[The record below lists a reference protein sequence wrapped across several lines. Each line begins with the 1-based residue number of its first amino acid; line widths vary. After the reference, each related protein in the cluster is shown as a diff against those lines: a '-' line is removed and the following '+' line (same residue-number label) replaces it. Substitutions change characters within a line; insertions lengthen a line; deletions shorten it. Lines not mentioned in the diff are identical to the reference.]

1 MNILENTADSTRVSN
16 FKGVTNMKYTFLTS
30 ALIALFLTGC
40 GTNDNNDDGK
50 NVGMNNRSDQNNAFD
65 NTLNVND
72 RNGDNDYNARQLSND
87 DNDNKMRVA
96 DEVANRLE
104 DMKDV
109 KGASVII
116 TDNNAYV
123 AVNLTNDKNLT
134 NDLEKK
140 IVDQVKKHDEGA
152 DNVYVS
158 ANPDF
163 VKSMKGY
170 VNDIQNG
177 KPISG
182 LFDEFGDMAQRMF
195 PDAK

>member
-1 MNILENTADSTRVSN
+1 
-16 FKGVTNMKYTFLTS
+16 MKYTFLTS

-40 GTNDNNDDGK
+40 GVSDNNNDNGK
-50 NVGMNNRSDQNNAFD
+50 NVGMNTRSDNNNAMD

-72 RNGDNDYNARQLSND
+72 RNGNNDYNTRQLSND

-104 DMKDV
+104 DMEDV
-109 KGASVII
+109 DGASVII

-134 NDLEKK
+134 NDLEKR
-140 IVDQVKKHDEGA
+140 IVDHVKKHDESV

-163 VKSMKGY
+163 VKSMNDY
-170 VNDIQNG
+170 TNDIQNG
-177 KPISG
+177 KPIGG
-182 LFDEFGDMAQRMF
+182 LFNEFGDMVQRMF

>member
-1 MNILENTADSTRVSN
+1 MYIPGNTADITKVYN
-16 FKGVTNMKYTFLTS
+16 LKGVTNMKNTFLIS

-50 NVGMNNRSDQNNAFD
+50 NVGINTQNDKNNAFD

-72 RNGDNDYNARQLSND
+72 RNGVND
-87 DNDNKMRVA
+87 DNTRQISNGDDDNKMRVA

-134 NDLEKK
+134 NDLENK
-140 IVDQVKKHDEGA
+140 IVDQVRKQDVGA
-152 DNVYVS
+152 DHVYVS

-163 VKSMKGY
+163 VKSMNEY
-170 VNDIQNG
+170 SNDIQNG
-177 KPISG
+177 KPIGG
-182 LFDEFGDMAQRMF
+182 LFDEFGDMTRRMF
-195 PDAK
+195 PDTK

>member
-1 MNILENTADSTRVSN
+1 
-16 FKGVTNMKYTFLTS
+16 MKYTLLTS

-40 GTNDNNDDGK
+40 GTSDNNDNGK
-50 NVGMNNRSDQNNAFD
+50 NVGMNTRSDKNNAID

-72 RNGDNDYNARQLSND
+72 RNGDNDYNTRQLSND
-87 DNDNKMRVA
+87 DDDDNKMRVS

-116 TDNNAYV
+116 TDNKAYV

-140 IVDQVKKHDEGA
+140 IVDQVRKYDEGA
-152 DNVYVS
+152 DHVYVS

-163 VKSMKGY
+163 VKSMNGY
-170 VNDIQNG
+170 ANDIQNG
-177 KPISG
+177 KPIGG
-182 LFDEFGDMAQRMF
+182 LFDEFGDMVRRMF

>member
-1 MNILENTADSTRVSN
+1 MR
-16 FKGVTNMKYTFLTS
+16 YTFLIS

-40 GTNDNNDDGK
+40 GTSDNNDNGK
-50 NVGMNNRSDQNNAFD
+50 NVGMNTQNDKNNAFD

-72 RNGDNDYNARQLSND
+72 RNGVNDDNTRQLSNG
-87 DNDNKMRVA
+87 DNDNEMRVA

-104 DMKDV
+104 DMEDV

-134 NDLEKK
+134 NDLENK
-140 IVDQVKKHDEGA
+140 IVDQVRKHDVGA
-152 DNVYVS
+152 DHVYVS

-163 VKSMKGY
+163 VKSMNEY
-170 VNDIQNG
+170 SNDIQNG
-177 KPISG
+177 KPIGG
-182 LFDEFGDMAQRMF
+182 LFDEFGDMTRRMF
-195 PDAK
+195 PDTK

>member
-1 MNILENTADSTRVSN
+1 
-16 FKGVTNMKYTFLTS
+16 MKYTFLTS

-40 GTNDNNDDGK
+40 GTNDNNNDGK
-50 NVGMNNRSDQNNAFD
+50 NVGMNTRSNQNDAFD

-72 RNGDNDYNARQLSND
+72 RNGDNDHNARQLNND

-104 DMKDV
+104 DMDDV
-109 KGASVII
+109 KGASVIV

-123 AVNLTNDKNLT
+123 AVDLTNDKNLT

-140 IVDQVKKHDEGA
+140 IVDQVKKHDQGV

-182 LFDEFGDMAQRMF
+182 LFNEFGDMAQRMF

>member
-1 MNILENTADSTRVSN
+1 MNIPGNTADSTRVN
-16 FKGVTNMKYTFLTS
+16 TFKGVTNMKYTFLTS

-40 GTNDNNDDGK
+40 GVSDNNDNGK
-50 NVGMNNRSDQNNAFD
+50 NVGMNTRSDKNNAMD

-72 RNGDNDYNARQLSND
+72 RNGDNDYNTRQLSND

-104 DMKDV
+104 DMENVD
-109 KGASVII
+109 GASVII

-134 NDLEKK
+134 NDLEKR
-140 IVDQVKKHDEGA
+140 IVDHVKKHDESV

-163 VKSMKGY
+163 VKSMNDY
-170 VNDIQNG
+170 TNDIQNG
-177 KPISG
+177 KPIGG
-182 LFDEFGDMAQRMF
+182 LFNEFGDMVQRMF

>member
-1 MNILENTADSTRVSN
+1 L
-16 FKGVTNMKYTFLTS
+16 L
-30 ALIALFLTGC
+30 ALLLTGC
-40 GTNDNNDDGK
+40 GTNDNNNDGK
-50 NVGMNNRSDQNNAFD
+50 NVGMNTRNDDNPID
-65 NTLNVND
+65 NTLNVNN
-72 RNGDNDYNARQLSND
+72 RNGVNDNNARQLSNGD
-87 DNDNKMRVA
+87 DDNKMRVA
-96 DEVANRLE
+96 DKVANRLE
-104 DMKDV
+104 DMKGVDD
-109 KGASVII
+109 ASVII

-140 IVDQVKKHDEGA
+140 IVDHVKKQDESA

-163 VKSMKGY
+163 TKSMNQY
-170 VNDIQNG
+170 TNDIQNG

-182 LFDEFGDMAQRMF
+182 LFDEFGDMIRRTF

>member
-1 MNILENTADSTRVSN
+1 
-16 FKGVTNMKYTFLTS
+16 MKYTFLTS

-40 GTNDNNDDGK
+40 GTSDNNDNGK
-50 NVGMNNRSDQNNAFD
+50 NVGMNTRSDNNNSID
-65 NTLNVND
+65 NPLNVNN
-72 RNGDNDYNARQLSND
+72 RNGVNDYNTRPLNNG

-96 DEVANRLE
+96 DDVANQLE
-104 DMKDV
+104 DMNDV

-123 AVNLTNDKNLT
+123 AVDLTNDKNLT

-140 IVDQVKKHDEGA
+140 IVDQVKKQDEGT
-152 DNVYVS
+152 DHVYVS

-163 VKSMKGY
+163 VKSMNDY
-170 VNDIQNG
+170 TNDIQNG
-177 KPISG
+177 KPIGG
-182 LFDEFGDMAQRMF
+182 LFNEFGDMARRMF

>member
-1 MNILENTADSTRVSN
+1 MNILENTADSTKVSN

-40 GTNDNNDDGK
+40 GTSDDNDNGK
-50 NVGMNNRSDQNNAFD
+50 NVGMNTRSDKNNA

-96 DEVANRLE
+96 DEVADQLE
-104 DMKDV
+104 DLKDV
-109 KGASVII
+109 EGASVII

-140 IVDQVKKHDEGA
+140 IVDQVKKQDEGT

-182 LFDEFGDMAQRMF
+182 IFDEFGDMAQRMF